1 MKRDISNLQV
11 GPFQDDTEMDIID
24 YVEEEVIVD
33 EIVDEYVDETDYGYE
48 DVVDEYVDET
58 DYGYEDVVDE
68 YVDAIFIDSI
78 LLNEGDSWEWVYKGD
93 DNNAYF
99 SEPNQSVGD
108 RIGWTRSVQNFN
120 PTDFGWADATSSHW
134 IQDGIAIFF
143 AKDSKYYRQYFNF
156 EWVEGENDIA
166 RPSNSAVDISDRVY
180 AIEDSKGIDID
191 QDGYEGTPPPVVSD
205 LLIAKDSSPGWGE
218 AFYLTT
224 DGELLGS
231 QSNAQ
236 FSEGQVHTGQAFL
249 YEDFSPT
256 EFSISDL
263 VARKGLDEIYFYNK
277 STGKLY
283 FQGFK
288 EGDEWEIRET
298 IGSTANLT
306 TQINNYEVDWGYD
319 IDGNGY
325 IGEPLP
331 IVAKVVFEDSD
342 NHGLYLLQNGM
353 YGWVYDQTYKVGDEF
368 DSERQIFTDGLSTDV
383 NLDQALFHQWGNNDS
398 IWMYMN
404 SQNSLLRQKF
414 QSSADGYTP
423 IGNLQTVDQDD
434 VWRFEDDRQKDFNG
448 DGTLGEP
455 ELTITKRIWAAQNDW
470 MSIVQLDD
478 GSFRRID
485 KKYDVGDSV
494 FGEGRTLSA
503 TGLDPRID
511 LNNVV
516 GFDWRDGNRYVLLI
530 NKSQSGGGYF
540 EQIFKESGDFDNPSG
555 VPKPLALNSQALIEW
570 ERFTVNDL
578 NKDGSIGEKD
588 VIISEVL
595 LSPSLGNSS
604 DAIYKTSDNI
614 AIISNEEL
622 FEGDSPS
629 DWYREIL
636 DSNGLAFDFKNGPK
650 ALVWGDRSISVIYQ
664 HGSNF
669 KLQKFKELN
678 EILKESGNARN
689 VTNSLAK
696 WEEQT
701 GTDINQDGVFG
712 EELPEI
718 EKVLFD
724 GYEGFM
730 ERGVY
735 LTKNQSLITSDPGL
749 VVGEIPNFES
759 KLVDQN
765 GDTFDYG
772 DRVAG
777 VGDARGGFSL
787 IYQDGNK
794 YMEQIFK
801 DLGDFSRSNGKPKNI
816 TSRLKRLEENYSI
829 DLDGNGMYG
838 KEAAVITNIL
848 FDGSEGFMNIGVYRL
863 QTGELIA
870 SESEMT
876 NGDTPN
882 YYVSI
887 VDGDGYPFEAGER
900 LAGIRDSNN
909 GFSLIYVSDDGSKY
923 FEQIFKQIGDFARP
937 NGKPKN
943 VTRKIK
949 KYEDQLSIDLDLDN
963 LYGKQAPSIAR
974 VHSDGIDGSLD
985 SGIYE
990 LQNGD
995 LILSESELEIDD
1007 TPPDFMTFVHK
1018 NGDSFLI
1025 NGDPKGLV
1033 TASKGY
1039 GMVYLQDAKFYL
1051 QQFRE
1056 TKGFL
1061 RENGKPSNVTKK
1073 IFMMELKEDVD
1084 FNGDNIYGKADS
1096 KVDSILFSGTDSP
1109 NELGLYEMDDASII
1123 IAEADLKKG
1132 DTPFDYVGALASK
1145 SKKDESYSLVGE
1157 VSGVISSNDGYAVIY
1172 QDGGKLMG
1180 QQYVFSGE
1188 LLREKGQTSNLTS
1201 RIDRYETDYFMD
1213 LDGDGQIGSD
1223 I

>member
-1 MKRDISNLQV
+1 M
-11 GPFQDDTEMDIID
+11 
-24 YVEEEVIVD
+24 
-33 EIVDEYVDETDYGYE
+33 
-48 DVVDEYVDET
+48 VDEYVDET

-166 RPSNSAVDISDRVY
+166 RPSNSAVDVTDRVY
-180 AIEDSKGIDID
+180 DIEDSKRIDID

-555 VPKPLALNSQALIEW
+555 VPKPLALNSQALIDW

-1223 I
+1223 V

>member
-33 EIVDEYVDETDYGYE
+33 EI
-48 DVVDEYVDET
+48 VDEYVDET

-555 VPKPLALNSQALIEW
+555 VPKPLALNSQALIDW

-963 LYGKQAPSIAR
+963 LYGKQAPSIAK

>member
-231 QSNAQ
+231 QSNVQ

-353 YGWVYDQTYKVGDEF
+353 YGWVNDQTYNVGDEF

-423 IGNLQTVDQDD
+423 IGNPQTVDQDD
-434 VWRFEDDRQKDFNG
+434 VWRFEDNRQKDFNG
-448 DGTLGEP
+448 DGTFGEP
-455 ELTITKRIWAAQNDW
+455 ALTITKRIWAAQNDW

-485 KKYDVGDSV
+485 KKYDVGDSI
-494 FGEGRTLSA
+494 FGEGWTLSV

-555 VPKPLALNSQALIEW
+555 VPKPLALNSQALIDW

-650 ALVWGDRSISVIYQ
+650 ALVWGDRSMSVIYQ
-664 HGSNF
+664 HGSDF

-701 GTDINQDGVFG
+701 GTDINQDGIFG

-1180 QQYVFSGE
+1180 QRYVFSGE

>member
-33 EIVDEYVDETDYGYE
+33 EI
-48 DVVDEYVDET
+48 VDEYVDET

-516 GFDWRDGNRYVLLI
+516 GYEWRDGNRYVLLI

-555 VPKPLALNSQALIEW
+555 VPKPLALNSQALIDW

-816 TSRLKRLEENYSI
+816 TSRLKKLEENYSI
-829 DLDGNGMYG
+829 DLDDNGMYG

-848 FDGSEGFMNIGVYRL
+848 FDGSEGFMDIGVYRL
-863 QTGELIA
+863 QTGELIT

-1073 IFMMELKEDVD
+1073 IFKMELKEDVD

-1223 I
+1223 V

>member
-1 MKRDISNLQV
+1 M
-11 GPFQDDTEMDIID
+11 
-24 YVEEEVIVD
+24 
-33 EIVDEYVDETDYGYE
+33 
-48 DVVDEYVDET
+48 
-58 DYGYEDVVDE
+58 
-68 YVDAIFIDSI
+68 AIFIDSI
-78 LLNEGDSWEWVYKGD
+78 LLDEGDSWEWVYKGD
-93 DNNAYF
+93 DNNTYF

-108 RIGWTRSVQNFN
+108 QISWTRSVQNFN

-156 EWVEGENDIA
+156 ESVEGENDIA

-191 QDGYEGTPPPVVSD
+191 QDGYNGTPPPVVSD

-218 AFYLTT
+218 AFYITT

-263 VARKGLDEIYFYNK
+263 VAREGLDEIYFYNK

-306 TQINNYEVDWGYD
+306 TQINNYEVNWGYD

-353 YGWVYDQTYKVGDEF
+353 YGWVQDQTYNVGDEF

-383 NLDQALFHQWGNNDS
+383 NLDQALFHEWGNNDS

-404 SQNSLLRQKF
+404 LQNSLLRQKF
-414 QSSADGYTP
+414 QGSADGYTP

-434 VWRFEDDRQKDFNG
+434 VWRFEDNRQKDFNG
-448 DGTLGEP
+448 DGTFGEP
-455 ELTITKRIWAAQNDW
+455 SLTITKRIWAAQNDW

-494 FGEGRTLSA
+494 FGEGWALSV

-516 GFDWRDGNRYVLLI
+516 GYDRRDGNRYVLLI
-530 NKSQSGGGYF
+530 KKSQSGDGYF
-540 EQIFKESGDFDNPSG
+540 EQIFKESGDFDNPTG
-555 VPKPLALNSQALIEW
+555 VPKPLALNSPALIDW

-650 ALVWGDRSISVIYQ
+650 ALVWGDRSMSVIYQ
-664 HGSNF
+664 HGSDF

-678 EILKESGNARN
+678 EILKESGNVRN

-848 FDGSEGFMNIGVYRL
+848 FDGSEGFMDIGIYRL

-943 VTRKIK
+943 VTSKIK

-963 LYGKQAPSIAR
+963 LYGKQAPSIAK

-1033 TASKGY
+1033 TVSKGY

-1061 RENGKPSNVTKK
+1061 RENGKPSNVTEK
-1073 IFMMELKEDVD
+1073 IFKMELKEDVD

-1096 KVDSILFSGTDSP
+1096 KVDSILFSGSDSP

-1132 DTPFDYVGALASK
+1132 DSPFDYVGALASK

-1172 QDGGKLMG
+1172 QDGGKIMG
-1180 QQYVFSGE
+1180 QKYAFSGE
-1188 LLREKGQTSNLTS
+1188 LLREKGKAGNLTS
-1201 RIDRYETDYFMD
+1201 QIDRYETDYFMD

-1223 I
+1223 V

>member
-1 MKRDISNLQV
+1 M
-11 GPFQDDTEMDIID
+11 
-24 YVEEEVIVD
+24 
-33 EIVDEYVDETDYGYE
+33 
-48 DVVDEYVDET
+48 VDEYVDET

-263 VARKGLDEIYFYNK
+263 VARNSLDEIYFYNK

>member
-1 MKRDISNLQV
+1 MAV
-11 GPFQDDTEMDIID
+11 
-24 YVEEEVIVD
+24 
-33 EIVDEYVDETDYGYE
+33 
-48 DVVDEYVDET
+48 
-58 DYGYEDVVDE
+58 
-68 YVDAIFIDSI
+68 FIDSI

-108 RIGWTRSVQNFN
+108 QISWTRSVQNFN

-143 AKDSKYYRQYFNF
+143 AKDSKYYRQYFNY
-156 EWVEGENDIA
+156 EWVEGEDDIA
-166 RPSNSAVDISDRVY
+166 RASDSAVDVSDRVS
-180 AIEDSKGIDID
+180 AIEVSKGIDID
-191 QDGYEGTPPPVVSD
+191 ADGYEGNPPPVISE
-205 LLIAKDSSPGWGE
+205 LLIAKDTAPGWGEE

-236 FSEGQVHTGQAFL
+236 FSEGQVHTGQAFF

-263 VARKGLDEIYFYNK
+263 VARNDLDEIYFYNK

-298 IGSTANLT
+298 IGSAVDLT
-306 TQINNYEVDWGYD
+306 TQINNYEDDWAYD

-342 NHGLYLLQNGM
+342 DHGLYLLQNGM
-353 YGWVYDQTYKVGDEF
+353 YGWVRDQTYDVGDEF
-368 DSERQIFTDGLSTDV
+368 DSEKQIFTDGLSTDV
-383 NLDQALFHQWGNNDS
+383 NLDQALFHEWGDNDS

-404 SQNSLLRQKF
+404 LQNSLLRQKF
-414 QSSADGYTP
+414 QGSADGYTP
-423 IGNLQTVDQDD
+423 MGNLQTVDQDD
-434 VWRFEDDRQKDFNG
+434 VWRFEDNRQKDFNG
-448 DGTLGEP
+448 DGTFGEP
-455 ELTITKRIWAAQNDW
+455 ALTITKRIWAAQNDW

-485 KKYDVGDSV
+485 KKFDVGDSIL
-494 FGEGRTLSA
+494 GEGWTLSV

-516 GFDWRDGNRYVLLI
+516 GSDWRDGNRYVLLI
-530 NKSQSGGGYF
+530 EKSESGGGYF
-540 EQIFKESGDFDNPSG
+540 EQIFKESGDFDKPTG
-555 VPKPLALNSQALIEW
+555 VPKLLALNSQALIDW
-570 ERFTVNDL
+570 ERRTVNDL
-578 NKDGSIGEKD
+578 NMDGSIGEKG

-650 ALVWGDRSISVIYQ
+650 ALVWGDRSMSVIYQ
-664 HGSNF
+664 HGSDF
-669 KLQKFKELN
+669 KLQKFNELN
-678 EILKESGNARN
+678 EILKESGNVRN

-696 WEEQT
+696 WEERT
-701 GTDINQDGVFG
+701 DTDINQDGVFG

-718 EKVLFD
+718 EKILFD

-777 VGDARGGFSL
+777 VGNARGGFSL
-787 IYQDGNK
+787 IYQDGNM

-801 DLGDFSRSNGKPKNI
+801 DLGDFSRSNGKPKNV

-829 DLDGNGMYG
+829 DLDDNGMYG
-838 KEAAVITNIL
+838 KQAAVITNIL
-848 FDGSEGFMNIGVYRL
+848 FDGSEGFMDIGVYRL

-887 VDGDGYPFEAGER
+887 VDDDGYPFEAGER

-923 FEQIFKQIGDFARP
+923 FEQIFNQIGDFARP

-943 VTRKIK
+943 VTNKIK

-963 LYGKQAPSIAR
+963 LYGKQAPSIAK
-974 VHSDGIDGSLD
+974 VHSDGIDGSID

-995 LILSESELEIDD
+995 LILSESELEIDN

-1033 TASKGY
+1033 SASKGY
-1039 GMVYLQDAKFYL
+1039 GMVYFQDAKFYL

-1073 IFMMELKEDVD
+1073 IFKMELKEDVD

-1109 NELGLYEMDDASII
+1109 NALGLYEMDDASII

-1145 SKKDESYSLVGE
+1145 SKKDESYSVVGE
-1157 VSGVISSNDGYAVIY
+1157 VSGVISSNEGYAVVY

-1180 QQYVFSGE
+1180 QKYVFSGE
-1188 LLREKGQTSNLTS
+1188 LLREKGKTSNLTS

-1223 I
+1223 V

>member
-33 EIVDEYVDETDYGYE
+33 EI
-48 DVVDEYVDET
+48 VDEYVDET

-900 LAGIRDSNN
+900 LAGIRDSNK
-909 GFSLIYVSDDGSKY
+909 GFSLIYVSNDGSKY

-943 VTRKIK
+943 VTSKIK

>member
-166 RPSNSAVDISDRVY
+166 RPSNSAVDVTDRVY
-180 AIEDSKGIDID
+180 DIEDSKGIDID

-555 VPKPLALNSQALIEW
+555 VPKPLALNSQALIDW

-650 ALVWGDRSISVIYQ
+650 ALVWGDRSMSVIYQ
-664 HGSNF
+664 HGSDF

-943 VTRKIK
+943 VTSKIK

-963 LYGKQAPSIAR
+963 LYGKQAPSIAK

-1073 IFMMELKEDVD
+1073 IFKMELKEDVD